1 MAVDKCARCGAEGQL
16 RGVGWRFRVLIAL
29 STGVVVLIPGL
40 ALTMVGVGLPLLI
53 AAPLATLLLLVL
65 PLTRC
70 GNCGRIDVRRP
81 G

>member
-1 MAVDKCARCGAEGQL
+1 MAVDKCPRCGTEGDL
-16 RGVGWRFRVLIAL
+16 RWVGWRFRVLIAV

-53 AAPLATLLLLVL
+53 AAPLVTLLLLVL

-70 GNCGRIDVRRP
+70 GNCGRIGVRRP